1 MKPLNIALVH
11 AYSWPEVRRGGER
24 LVDDLTTYLRG
35 AGHRVDVFCGT
46 KGESRFHPG
55 PQGRNYR
62 LHVPSLRALERRGVG
77 RIETFGI
84 RALVPLLLH
93 RYDVVHA
100 FTPTAAL
107 AAMAA
112 GQPTVYSV
120 IGHPTVEKLPD
131 HRLQRSALTRAIG
144 LSTEVAVLSRSA
156 ARALEAFARHPVV
169 LPPGV
174 AVSRFAPALEPRS
187 GPPRLLFSGDLG
199 NPDKG
204 LPTLLAAFDRILAR
218 YSGARLLLSG
228 PGRPDRAVREAGA
241 AWSRIQASVDV
252 LGTGAVDDVPDR
264 YRSAHVT
271 ILPSRDEA
279 FGIVLVES
287 LASGTPA
294 IGGEPGGAEDIID
307 TDVGRLVAFDD
318 VDGLVAAVDDCIAMA
333 GEAATPERC
342 RARSLAWDWSAV
354 GPRYEAVYASIA
366 GRRRLPGAA
375 LWRASRVKRA
385 APGARSG
392 ARPSPG

>member
-35 AGHRVDVFCGT
+35 AGHRVDVFSGT
-46 KGESRFHPG
+46 KGESTFHPG

-93 RYDVVHA
+93 SYDVVHA

-112 GQPTVYSV
+112 GQSTVYTV

-131 HRLQRSALTRAIG
+131 HRLQRTALTRAIAM
-144 LSTEVAVLSRSA
+144 STEVAVLSRSA
-156 ARALEAFARHPVV
+156 ARALEPMGRNPVV
-169 LPPGV
+169 LAPGV
-174 AVSRFAPALEPRS
+174 ALSRFAANLEPRS

-204 LPTLLAAFDRILAR
+204 LPTVLSAFDPILAR
-218 YSGARLLLSG
+218 HPEARLMLSG
-228 PGRPDRAVREAGA
+228 PGRPDRAVREVGA
-241 AWSRIQASVDV
+241 AWSRIEASVDL
-252 LGTGAVDDVPDR
+252 LGTGAVDDVPER

-279 FGIVLVES
+279 FGIVHVES
-287 LASGTPA
+287 LASGTPT
-294 IGGEPGGAEDIID
+294 IGGKPGGAEDIID
-307 TDVGRLVAFDD
+307 TDVGRLVGFGD
-318 VDGLVAAVDDCIAMA
+318 VDGLVAAIDDCIGMA
-333 GEAATPERC
+333 GEAASPERC
-342 RARSLAWDWSAV
+342 RARSLAWDWSAI
-354 GPRYEAVYASIA
+354 GPQYEAVYASIA

-385 APGARSG
+385 APGVQSG
-392 ARPSPG
+392 ARPSRG